1 LEVSFHKEGVS
12 LAIKSSLLKDWIK
25 KTLKHFGNKNAEID
39 IIFCDDNFLKKINFE
54 HLKHNYFTDVITFD
68 YSNKQL
74 IKGDIFI
81 SVDRVKDNA
90 KNYKVSFNDELFR
103 VIIHGFLHLCGFND
117 KTVKEKEEMRKQ
129 ENFFLELNPCKST
142 A

>member
-1 LEVSFHKEGVS
+1 MEISFHKEGVS
-12 LAIKSSLLKDWIK
+12 LAIKSSLLKDWIQ

-103 VIIHGFLHLCGFND
+103 VIIHGVLHLCGFND

-129 ENFFLELNPCKST
+129 ENFFLALNPCKST
-142 A
+142 F

>member
-1 LEVSFHKEGVS
+1 M
-12 LAIKSSLLKDWIK
+12 LKDWIK
-25 KTLKHFGNKNAEID
+25 NTLKHFGNKNAEID
-39 IIFCDDNFLKKINFE
+39 VIFYRQLSKKINFE
-54 HLKHNYFTDVITFD
+54 YLKHNYFTDVITFD

-103 VIIHGFLHLCGFND
+103 VIIHGVLHLCGFND

-129 ENFFLELNPCKST
+129 ENFFLELNPCKSN

>member
-1 LEVSFHKEGVS
+1 M
-12 LAIKSSLLKDWIK
+12 IK
-25 KTLKHFGNKNAEID
+25 NQMN
-39 IIFCDDNFLKKINFE
+39 
-54 HLKHNYFTDVITFD
+54 HLKILQID
-68 YSNKQL
+68 SNQIGLVVAGQL
-74 IKGDIFI
+74 IKGDILI

-103 VIIHGFLHLCGFND
+103 VIIHGVLHLCGFND